1 MLLNIDNTVM
11 ILKNFISDKII
22 IFIIMIF
29 IIILSTLLVNIKGN
43 KKKKNYIYEI
53 KQNDTLL
60 LNQKEISNKEEIQK
74 IAYNLLSNIKVK
86 KMNYDLKAIKSITTD
101 DVYNLYERQINTLK
115 VKKQKNIV
123 QNIKYINSYITKID
137 STNNV
142 INLRLIIECYDYV
155 MDSSNNIIKGKY
167 NKKMMQTYEIE
178 ILNKNENYLIKKLEL
193 LYERE
198 I

>member
-43 KKKKNYIYEI
+43 KKKKNYIYER

-101 DVYNLYERQINTLK
+101 DVYDLYERQINTLK
-115 VKKQKNIV
+115 VKNQKNIV

-167 NKKMMQTYEIE
+167 NKKMIQTYEIE

>member
-43 KKKKNYIYEI
+43 KKKKNYIYER

-60 LNQKEISNKEEIQK
+60 LNQKEISNKEEIQE

-101 DVYNLYERQINTLK
+101 DVYDLYERQINTLK
-115 VKKQKNIV
+115 VQNQKNIV

-167 NKKMMQTYEIE
+167 NKKMIQTYEIE